1 MESLHHVKIEISRTG
16 RAFAGGRERAQGTCR
31 SVEVPAK
38 VSVLHKATGGK
49 L

>member
-16 RAFAGGRERAQGTCR
+16 RVFAGGGERAQGTCR
-31 SVEVPAK
+31 LVEMPAN
-38 VSVLHKATGGK
+38 VSVVHEATGGK